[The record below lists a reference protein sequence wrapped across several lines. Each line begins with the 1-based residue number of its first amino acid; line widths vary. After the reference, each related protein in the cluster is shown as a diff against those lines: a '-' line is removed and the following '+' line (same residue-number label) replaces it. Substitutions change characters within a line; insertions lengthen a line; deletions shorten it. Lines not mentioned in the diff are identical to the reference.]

1 MAKFNERLRAL
12 REEKGLSQADLGKLV
27 GLSKSSINMYER
39 GEREPSMET
48 LEGIADIFNVDMN
61 YLHCKTDVKN
71 QYQEDLKR
79 SSLPSD
85 AIEYIPT
92 GRVPI
97 LGRIPAGAPIME
109 TEYIEGYEAVDVSH
123 PENYY
128 YLRVQ
133 GDSMVGAG
141 IQSGDLVLIKIQS
154 CAENGQIVAC
164 RVNGDEATLKRFRRV
179 GDMVILSPEN
189 DAYEPILVPV
199 SEFDTG
205 YAAILG
211 IMVELKR
218 KFI

>member
-1 MAKFNERLRAL
+1 MQRKLNMKQVSDAL
-12 REEKGLSQADLGKLV
+12 RIPYTTYVNYEK
-27 GLSKSSINMYER
+27 
-39 GEREPSMET
+39 GEREPSAEFLIQVAEYYNT
-48 LEGIADIFNVDMN
+48 TVD
-61 YLHCKTDVKN
+61 YLIGRTDN
-71 QYQEDLKR
+71 PSAIY
-79 SSLPSD
+79 LPTD

-128 YLRVQ
+128 YLRVT
-133 GDSMVGAG
+133 GDSMIGAG

-179 GDMVILSPEN
+179 NDMVILSPEN

-199 SEFDTG
+199 SDFDTG
-205 YAAILG
+205 FAAILG